1 MLRPP
6 GGGLPGSAA
15 GLTCQREGTGPAEF
29 SVHCGQGLL
38 GDTCQGGGA
47 TSSGERCQ
55 AFAPAVV
62 SVCVFGCVGVW
73 VCARGR
79 PRSSG
84 VWKGTTI
91 RVGKC
96 FFFFQNGVFKGPG
109 GGVYSSLGWGLAV
122 CLCVCVRWGTAGIE
136 SAVMCS
142 CHVVSQGYS
151 ETTHTHI
158 YTLQAPKHQAGE

>member
-6 GGGLPGSAA
+6 GGLPGSAA
-15 GLTCQREGTGPAEF
+15 GLTCQQEGTDPAEF

-62 SVCVFGCVGVW
+62 SVCVFGCVCVHAGGPGAR
-73 VCARGR
+73 VCGRARLSELGNA
-79 PRSSG
+79 
-84 VWKGTTI
+84 
-91 RVGKC
+91 
-96 FFFFQNGVFKGPG
+96 FFFSRMEFLRALVEVSTVAWG
-109 GGVYSSLGWGLAV
+109 GGWLCV
-122 CLCVCVRWGTAGIE
+122 CVCVCVRWGTAGIE

-142 CHVVSQGYS
+142 CHVVSRGYS